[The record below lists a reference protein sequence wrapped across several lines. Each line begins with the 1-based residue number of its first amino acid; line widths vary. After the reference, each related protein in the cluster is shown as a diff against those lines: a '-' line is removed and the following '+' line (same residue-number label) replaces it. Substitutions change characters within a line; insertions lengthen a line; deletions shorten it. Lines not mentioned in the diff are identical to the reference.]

1 MSDALLQVKG
11 LKTWF
16 GNGEQPYRAVDGISF
31 DIQRGQ
37 TFALLGESG
46 CGKSMT
52 ALSLLR
58 LNPYPASR
66 IVSGEVL
73 LDGQN
78 LLPLS
83 EAQMETIRGRRIAM
97 IFQEPQSSLNPVLSV
112 GQQIAEVLNWHF
124 DMDQSAIYTRSIELL
139 QAVGIPDPQ
148 QRIKD
153 YPHQLSGGM
162 KQRIMIA
169 IALAG
174 EPELLIADEPTTA
187 LDVTIQAQIL
197 DLLKDIQQKTGMA
210 ILLITHDLGVVA
222 QMADHVA
229 VMYAGQIV
237 ETASREQFFN
247 DTRHPYTRKL
257 FEALPSEQKR
267 EEKLTVI
274 KGSVPP
280 LNQAFNCCRFA
291 ERCDYAWQ
299 HCQDAEPQW
308 VEEDSHGVR
317 CHLYDATVTAENVV
331 RELKQTHSKLSDV
344 VPADVALLE
353 VDRLKVHF
361 PIKKGILQRT
371 VGHVKAV
378 DGISFDLRAAE
389 TLALVG
395 ESGCGKTTVGKGV
408 LQLVPVTEGNVSF
421 RNEKLTKMSERELR
435 EARSSLQIIFQ
446 DPFSSMNPRMTISQV
461 IEEGMLTS
469 SIKEPEQ
476 KARKVDELLERV
488 GLRPDIKHRYPHEFS
503 GGQRQRICIARALA
517 AEPEVIICDEPTSA
531 LDVSVQAQILNL
543 LRDIQH
549 EFGLSYLFI
558 THNIA
563 VVDYLAHRVAVMY
576 LGRVVEEGSREDVL
590 NNPKHPYTQAL
601 LAAVPRIDAESQRET
616 VRLEGE
622 LPSPAHP
629 PRGCHFHQRCP
640 HVMDKCREHYP
651 DLSQL
656 STSHTVKCFLY
667 EEDYYGST
675 DSN

>member
-1 MSDALLQVKG
+1 MSDSLLQVNN

-16 GNGEQPYRAVDGISF
+16 GNGEMPYRAVDGIGFS
-31 DIQRGQ
+31 IRRGQ

-58 LNPYPASR
+58 LNPHPASR

-73 LDGQN
+73 LDGEN

-83 EAQMETIRGRRIAM
+83 EAEMEAIRGRRISM
-97 IFQEPQSSLNPVLSV
+97 IFQEPQSSLNPVLTV
-112 GQQIAEVLNWHF
+112 GQQIAEVLKWHF
-124 DMDQSAIYTRSIELL
+124 NMDAQAMQQRSLELL
-139 QAVGIPDPQ
+139 KSVGIPDPT
-148 QRIKD
+148 QRIKE

-162 KQRIMIA
+162 KQRVMIA

-197 DLLKDIQQKTGMA
+197 DLLKDIQQKSGMA

-257 FEALPSEQKR
+257 FEALPSDQKR
-267 EEKLTVI
+267 EQKLTVI

-280 LNQAFNCCRFA
+280 LNQDFNCCRFA
-291 ERCDYAWQ
+291 DRCDFAWQ
-299 HCQDAEPQW
+299 HCHDVEPRW
-308 VEEDSHGVR
+308 LEPENHGVR
-317 CHLYDATVTAENVV
+317 CHLFDPEVDAEHIKSEIRVTSS
-331 RELKQTHSKLSDV
+331 RLSDV
-344 VPADVALLE
+344 VPADNALLD
-353 VDRLKVHF
+353 VKQLKVHF

-378 DGISFDLRAAE
+378 DNISLSLRPAE

-395 ESGCGKTTVGKGV
+395 ESGCGKTTVGKGI
-408 LQLVPVTEGNVSF
+408 LQLVPVTEGQVKYAGKQMT
-421 RNEKLTKMSERELR
+421 RMSEHELK
-435 EARSSLQIIFQ
+435 EARASMQIIFQ
-446 DPFSSMNPRMTISQV
+446 DPFSSMNPRMTITQV
-461 IEEGMLTS
+461 IEEGMLGS
-469 SIKEPEQ
+469 SIKNPADKQ
-476 KARKVDELLERV
+476 HKVDELLERV

-576 LGRVVEEGSREDVL
+576 LGRVVEEGRRDEVL

-601 LAAVPRIDAESQRET
+601 LAAVPRIESDSEQQAI
-616 VRLEGE
+616 RLEGE
-622 LPSPAHP
+622 LPSPANP
-629 PRGCHFHQRCP
+629 PQGCHFHQRCP
-640 HVMDKCREHYP
+640 HVMPRCREQYP
-651 DLSQL
+651 DLTQL
-656 STSHTVKCFLY
+656 SRSHTVKCYLY
-667 EEDYYGST
+667 EEDYGST